1 MIHFDIHKAYSQSI
15 DKKRL
20 KLVIQATLNFE
31 KVSDKVEVTLVITGD
46 EQIQELNLEY
56 LGNDTPTDVLSF
68 PSDEI
73 DPDSGFPYLGDIILS
88 YPRAAEQAI
97 ASGHPVS
104 AELELLIVHAL
115 LHLLGYD
122 HVDPIGKAKMWASQM
137 SILTKLET
145 PLKIFPE

>member
-1 MIHFDIHKAYSQSI
+1 MIHFDIQKAYSQSI

-20 KLVIQATLNFE
+20 NLVILTALEFE
-31 KVSDKVEVTLVITGD
+31 KVSDEVEVTLVVTGD

-56 LGNDTPTDVLSF
+56 LGVDDTTDVLSF

-73 DPDSGFPYLGDIILS
+73 DPDSGFRYLGDIILS
-88 YPRAAEQAI
+88 YPRAAEQART
-97 ASGHPVS
+97 SGHPLS

-122 HVDPIGKAKMWASQM
+122 HADPIGKTKMWASQT

>member
-56 LGNDTPTDVLSF
+56 LGNDAPTDVLSF

-73 DPDSGFPYLGDIILS
+73 DPDSGFRYLGDIILS
-88 YPRAAEQAI
+88 YPRAAEQAL
-97 ASGHPVS
+97 ASGHAVS
-104 AELELLIVHAL
+104 AELELLIVHAV

-122 HVDPIGKAKMWASQM
+122 HADPIGKAKMWASQT
-137 SILTKLET
+137 SILSKLDT